1 MAAVKGV
8 TPLMKTLVMLM
19 MISKAALVVVMLVL
33 RKWRTFGFVD
43 GDGDGEGAEEGSRG
57 PVMAAI
63 GMR

>member
-1 MAAVKGV
+1 
-8 TPLMKTLVMLM
+8 MKTLVMLM

-43 GDGDGEGAEEGSRG
+43 GDGDGEGAEVGSRG

>member
-8 TPLMKTLVMLM
+8 TPLMKTLVML

>member
-1 MAAVKGV
+1 
-8 TPLMKTLVMLM
+8 MKTLVMLM

-33 RKWRTFGFVD
+33 RKWRTLGFVD
-43 GDGDGEGAEEGSRG
+43 GDGDGEGAEVGSRG